1 TRRRDRPWHSR
12 RRGGVWR
19 RRHHPGDIGAERARG
34 HQDAAA
40 GIRALRVAAV
50 DLGSHRAVLP
60 ATPGHRAHRPAVRPD
75 HDALVRDDRGARAAR
90 YHPPSRRAGG
100 ARPALRAPLSVRAW
114 IDRLTVIA
122 SQSIISGTFSMTRQA
137 IQLGLCPRLHI
148 TQTSSEGYG
157 QIYVGFVNWTLMVL
171 TLGLALTFRSSE
183 NLASAFGIAVALTM
197 LLTSLLMFL
206 AMREVWG
213 WSLPLSIAVAGL
225 FTIVDLSF
233 VAANMMKVF
242 EGGWVP
248 LVVGAALYF
257 AMSTWRQGRT
267 ALMRKLERDTMPL
280 GEFIAQVHGKARV
293 PGTAV
298 YLTSRVDVVPVPLLH
313 NL

>member
-1 TRRRDRPWHSR
+1 LLLNYAGQAAVAVD
-12 RRGGVWR
+12 GGV
-19 RRHHPGDIGAERARG
+19 AE
-34 HQDAAA
+34 DANLFFVLCPPVLQVPLV
-40 GIRALRVAAV
+40 ALATVA
-50 DLGSHRAVLP
+50 
-60 ATPGHRAHRPAVRPD
+60 
-75 HDALVRDDRGARAAR
+75 
-90 YHPPSRRAGG
+90 
-100 ARPALRAPLSVRAW
+100 
-114 IDRLTVIA
+114 TVIA

-157 QIYVGFVNWTLMVL
+157 QIYVGFVNWTLMAL

-248 LVVGAALYF
+248 LVVGATLYF

-267 ALMRKLERDTMPL
+267 ALLRKLERDTMPL
-280 GEFIAQVHGKARV
+280 GDFIAQVHGKPRV

-298 YLTSRVDVVPVPLLH
+298 YLTSRLDVCRFRCCTISSTTRCSTSASCCYMSPPATFRGSPLTSASRSSTLAIISIPWSPITASCRIRMFREC
-313 NL
+313 LSDAARRAFSSI